1 MPVAVVLPTSA
12 LRKSCTAS
20 MVGTVLARR
29 VLEAMSYTVYRRWT
43 ARIVT
48 AIAAYYVA
56 YGAFL
61 LATA

>member
-1 MPVAVVLPTSA
+1 
-12 LRKSCTAS
+12 